1 MNENEKI
8 IVYFDAVP
16 INTAVDP
23 RGGYAMK
30 MKEQQ
35 MVSGNSVFEEVVL
48 TKTLPFSA
56 ELLEFAFE
64 CVLTTMAE
72 RVSRDCRPR
81 KVGKHLKAAA
91 YLRGRLDSPYGSY
104 DPKTHSCAI
113 IFTSLSGVTKT
124 ANTDKYV
131 RFVNTRTGTR
141 VTIDRIVYE
150 GCVDSSQIATIM
162 RGKGIAVTGLN
173 CQWLEGDTCTL
184 VWTDAD
190 GVEQTANIEPLSST
204 VTEMHFA
211 WPEALDAAP
220 TGPVQM
226 KFLTRGGNVDG
237 EPQANDKTVTLIEGI
252 PVPLVTGVTSDG
264 ADGVAKGQPFAAVG
278 SNLGFNFATD
288 HASVEWVDPD
298 GTPRQA
304 ALVPVSA
311 TPEKIAFSANPLF
324 NDLPVGTAL
333 DFTFELG
340 GKRVAK
346 ASEIAPPP
354 GPAIHVAML
363 NSSAD
368 DWAAKHTTWMKPG
381 VDETYDNW
389 FDTADGEP
397 TLAIVTGDRCVY
409 SFAKDGETVTG
420 DCVLENKG
428 DDEML
433 FKIPVSDA
441 AKLEVNDVVSFR
453 AELHGGEAGTAPQFF
468 EWTSTVVEE

>member
-104 DPKTHSCAI
+104 DPKSHSCAI

-184 VWTDAD
+184 VWKDAD
-190 GVEQTANIEPLSST
+190 GVEQTAQIVPISST

-211 WPEALDAAP
+211 WPEALNDAP
-220 TGPVQM
+220 LGDVEM
-226 KFLTRGGNVDG
+226 RFLTRGGI
-237 EPQANDKTVTLIEGI
+237 EEAQPQPNNKTVTLIETELVPTVTKIATTGKDGI
-252 PVPLVTGVTSDG
+252 V
-264 ADGVAKGQPFAAVG
+264 KGQAFDAIG
-278 SNLGFNFATD
+278 TNLGFNFATD
-288 HASVEWVDPD
+288 HVSVKWTVD
-298 GTPRQA
+298 GITNQA
-304 ALVPVSA
+304 ALVPTSA
-311 TPEKIAFSANPLF
+311 TAEKIAFSSCVLF
-324 NDLPVGTAL
+324 DDLEAGTEL
-333 DFTFELG
+333 DFEFELG
-340 GKRVAK
+340 GK
-346 ASEIAPPP
+346 
-354 GPAIHVAML
+354 
-363 NSSAD
+363 
-368 DWAAKHTTWMKPG
+368 
-381 VDETYDNW
+381 
-389 FDTADGEP
+389 TAEKKSVI
-397 TLAIVTGDRCVY
+397 LA
-409 SFAKDGETVTG
+409 E
-420 DCVLENKG
+420 
-428 DDEML
+428 
-433 FKIPVSDA
+433 
-441 AKLEVNDVVSFR
+441 
-453 AELHGGEAGTAPQFF
+453 
-468 EWTSTVVEE
+468 